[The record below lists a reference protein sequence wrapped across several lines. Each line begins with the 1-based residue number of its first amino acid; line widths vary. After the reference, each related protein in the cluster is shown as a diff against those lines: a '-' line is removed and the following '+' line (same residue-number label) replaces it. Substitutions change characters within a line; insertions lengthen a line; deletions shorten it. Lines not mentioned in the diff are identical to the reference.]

1 MKLTSKYFTLAELT
15 HTTTGLLNNPTQ
27 KELDNFQL
35 LVTNVLDPLR
45 ELYGKPIKVN
55 SGFRSLLV
63 NKKVKGAVNSD
74 HLYGFAADLDCENNA
89 LLFKL
94 IRDNF
99 TFRQLINEYNYS
111 WVHVSY
117 NIKDNKKQILTIK

>member
-27 KELDNFQL
+27 KELDNLQL